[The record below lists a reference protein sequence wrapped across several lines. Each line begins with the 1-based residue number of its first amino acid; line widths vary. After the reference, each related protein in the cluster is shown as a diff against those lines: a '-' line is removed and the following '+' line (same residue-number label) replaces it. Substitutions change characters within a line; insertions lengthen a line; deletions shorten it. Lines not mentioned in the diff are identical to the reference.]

1 MKIRFFFTMLLLTAS
16 AVTFAQFKIDTS
28 GNAILGTSTTP
39 QTPAKFTI
47 GTEFATYSQARVGL
61 NVNTL
66 TTEQSTQNVGVN
78 SVVDGTGPTNGV
90 SIGVRGMATG
100 GYQDMNF
107 GVLGSI
113 TGPYTYGAGV
123 FGAINNYNGIS
134 VNGRYAGYFVGPVKA
149 TEFITIRGL
158 FMPSDERQ
166 NENILSIS
174 RGDAQPSGTLE
185 NLMSMNVVEYN
196 HKVQDSERGNT
207 DSSIG
212 SAAGDETDNTR
223 HFGLL
228 AQELAEIYPNL
239 VVEGQD
245 KVLSVNYLE
254 LIPILIRSIQELKQE
269 LDEVKGGGSDI
280 KARTTGF
287 GQDGTT
293 AIDDATSIPIVATL
307 AQNTPNPF
315 SERTTIR
322 FTLPENAKNAYIYI
336 FDMSGKMYK
345 QIPVDSSM
353 QSVIIEGYELSAGMY
368 IYSLVIGGK
377 EIQTRRMILSK

>member
-1 MKIRFFFTMLLLTAS
+1 MKVKFFFTTLLLTAS
-16 AVTFAQFKIDTS
+16 SVTFAQFKIDSS
-28 GNAILGTSTTP
+28 GNAILGTSTAP
-39 QTPAKFTI
+39 QTSAKFTI
-47 GTEFATYSQARVGL
+47 GTEFATYSQARMGL
-61 NVNTL
+61 NVNTM

-123 FGAINNYNGIS
+123 FGAINNYDGIS

-149 TEFITIRGL
+149 TEFITIRGV

-174 RGDAQPSGTLE
+174 RGDAHPSSTLN
-185 NLMSMNVVEYN
+185 NLLSMNVVEYN
-196 HKVQDSERGNT
+196 HKAQNTERGNT
-207 DSSIG
+207 ETSMG

-228 AQELAEIYPNL
+228 AQELGEIYPNL

-245 KVLSVNYLE
+245 KTLSV
-254 LIPILIRSIQELKQE
+254 LIRAIQELKAE
-269 LDEVKGGGSDI
+269 LDAVKGIDTERRAPSITGVSAAKSD
-280 KARTTGF
+280 AN
-287 GQDGTT
+287 
-293 AIDDATSIPIVATL
+293 L
-307 AQNTPNPF
+307 LYQNTPNPF
-315 SERTTIR
+315 KEQTIIR
-322 FTLPENAKNAYIYI
+322 FSLADDVQEASICI
-336 FDMSGKMYK
+336 FDMTGKTIKKLPISSGM
-345 QIPVDSSM
+345 DSVS
-353 QSVIIEGYELSAGMY
+353 IGGYELGEGMFL
-368 IYSLVIGGK
+368 YSLIVNGQVIDTK
-377 EIQTRRMILSK
+377 RMVISK

>member
-1 MKIRFFFTMLLLTAS
+1 MKVKFFFTTLLLTAS
-16 AVTFAQFKIDTS
+16 SVTFAQFKIDSS
-28 GNAILGTSTTP
+28 GNAILGTSTAP
-39 QTPAKFTI
+39 QTSAKFTI
-47 GTEFATYSQARVGL
+47 GTEFATYSQARMGL
-61 NVNTL
+61 NVNTM

-123 FGAINNYNGIS
+123 FGAINNYDGIS

-149 TEFITIRGL
+149 TEFITIRGV

-174 RGDAQPSGTLE
+174 RGDAHPSSTLN
-185 NLMSMNVVEYN
+185 NLLSMNVVEYN
-196 HKVQDSERGNT
+196 HKAQNTERGNT
-207 DSSIG
+207 ETSMG

-228 AQELAEIYPNL
+228 AQELGEIYPNL

-245 KVLSVNYLE
+245 KTLSVNYLE
-254 LIPILIRSIQELKQE
+254 LIPILIRAIQELKAE
-269 LDEVKGGGSDI
+269 LDAVKGIDTERRAPSITGVSAAKSD
-280 KARTTGF
+280 AN
-287 GQDGTT
+287 
-293 AIDDATSIPIVATL
+293 L
-307 AQNTPNPF
+307 LYQNTPNPF
-315 SERTTIR
+315 KEQTIIR
-322 FTLPENAKNAYIYI
+322 FSLADDVQEASICI
-336 FDMSGKMYK
+336 FDMTGKTIKKLPISSGM
-345 QIPVDSSM
+345 DSVS
-353 QSVIIEGYELSAGMY
+353 IGGYELGEGMFL
-368 IYSLVIGGK
+368 YSLIVNGQVIDTK
-377 EIQTRRMILSK
+377 RMVISK

>member
-1 MKIRFFFTMLLLTAS
+1 MKVKFFFTTLLLTAS
-16 AVTFAQFKIDTS
+16 SVTFAQFKIDSS
-28 GNAILGTSTTP
+28 GNAILGTSTAP
-39 QTPAKFTI
+39 QTSAKFTI
-47 GTEFATYSQARVGL
+47 GTEFATYSQARMGL
-61 NVNTL
+61 NVNTM

-123 FGAINNYNGIS
+123 FGAINNYDGIS

-149 TEFITIRGL
+149 TEFITIRGV

-174 RGDAQPSGTLE
+174 RGDAHPSSTLN
-185 NLMSMNVVEYN
+185 NLLSMNVVEYN
-196 HKVQDSERGNT
+196 HKAQNTERGNT
-207 DSSIG
+207 ETSMG

-228 AQELAEIYPNL
+228 AQELGEIYPNL

-245 KVLSVNYLE
+245 KTLSVNYLE
-254 LIPILIRSIQELKQE
+254 LIPILIRGIQELKQE
-269 LDEVKGGGSDI
+269 LDEVKGTVS
-280 KARTTGF
+280 ANSRYS
-287 GQDGTT
+287 
-293 AIDDATSIPIVATL
+293 DATSVNVGSMTGNVL
-307 AQNTPNPF
+307 YQNTPNPF
-315 SERTTIR
+315 KEQTTIR
-322 FTLPENAKNAYIYI
+322 FKLADGVRDVSVCI
-336 FDMSGKMYK
+336 FDMTGKMLK
-345 QIPVDSSM
+345 KLPVSSEM
-353 QSVIIEGYELSAGMY
+353 ESISIGGNELGEGMFL
-368 IYSLVIGGK
+368 YSLMINGQVMDTKRMVI
-377 EIQTRRMILSK
+377 SK

>member
-1 MKIRFFFTMLLLTAS
+1 M
-16 AVTFAQFKIDTS
+16 
-28 GNAILGTSTTP
+28 
-39 QTPAKFTI
+39 
-47 GTEFATYSQARVGL
+47 GL
-61 NVNTL
+61 NVNTM

-123 FGAINNYNGIS
+123 FGAINNYDGIS

-149 TEFITIRGL
+149 TEFITIRGV

-174 RGDAQPSGTLE
+174 RGDAHPSSTLN
-185 NLMSMNVVEYN
+185 NLLSMNVVEYN
-196 HKVQDSERGNT
+196 HKAQNTERGNT
-207 DSSIG
+207 ETSMG

-228 AQELAEIYPNL
+228 AQELGEIYPNL

-245 KVLSVNYLE
+245 KTLSVNYLE
-254 LIPILIRSIQELKQE
+254 LIPILIRGIQELKQE
-269 LDEVKGGGSDI
+269 LDEVKGEAKAMTRSVSDES
-280 KARTTGF
+280 AGF
-287 GQDGTT
+287 NAVGAGN
-293 AIDDATSIPIVATL
+293 VL
-307 AQNTPNPF
+307 YQNTPNPF
-315 SERTTIR
+315 KEQTVIR
-322 FTLPENAKNAYIYI
+322 FSLADDARDASVCI
-336 FDMSGKMYK
+336 FDMTGKTLKKLPISSGME
-345 QIPVDSSM
+345 
-353 QSVIIEGYELSAGMY
+353 SVSVGGYELGEGMFL
-368 IYSLVIGGK
+368 YSLIVNGQVIDTK
-377 EIQTRRMILSK
+377 RMIISK